1 MWQVEAVKPVYE
13 WKVGMIEAIQ
23 DNPSLWF
30 GSLTSKVIKIVTFT
44 QGEIVEAEVKC
55 VCVSGERWWIGTSWG
70 NMTVQ
75 RCPWDAQTQTLRRE
89 LKFRCESKSDIHIWV
104 STFHI
109 LNTKEKFK
117 MLRNYSSHCL
127 TGPVFQKVGNC
138 SKIWES
144 SGEWD
149 WGVRKETRSFLI
161 MSVKNS
167 LGEKSQHPCDLCVD
181 IHTIFWI
188 LLWS

>member
-1 MWQVEAVKPVYE
+1 MWQVQAVKPVYE
-13 WKVGMIEAIQ
+13 WKVGMIEAFQ

-30 GSLTSKVIKIVTFT
+30 RSLTSKVKDSHIYPRWNCRSRNK
-44 QGEIVEAEVKC
+44 
-55 VCVSGERWWIGTSWG
+55 VCLCEW
-70 NMTVQ
+70 
-75 RCPWDAQTQTLRRE
+75 RE
-89 LKFRCESKSDIHIWV
+89 LISRHQLRKHDSSEMPVRCLNSNIKERVKVQVWIKVWHTHLGV
-104 STFHI
+104 NI
-109 LNTKEKFK
+109 LKTKEKFK
-117 MLRNYSSHCL
+117 MLRNYSSHGL

-161 MSVKNS
+161 LSINNG

-181 IHTIFWI
+181 VHMIFWI